1 MLVFF
6 LNSFIFCVKYYFALF
21 NIVISNLY
29 IFCFLLLDLLKK
41 LSWMKPDILI
51 KHIDVNVFSHK
62 HFAQNLMDYLSDNL
76 SQITLHNNN
85 TE

>member
-1 MLVFF
+1 M
-6 LNSFIFCVKYYFALF
+6 
-21 NIVISNLY
+21 
-29 IFCFLLLDLLKK
+29 FCFLPLDLLKE

-51 KHIDVNVFSHK
+51 KHINVNVFSHKRHK